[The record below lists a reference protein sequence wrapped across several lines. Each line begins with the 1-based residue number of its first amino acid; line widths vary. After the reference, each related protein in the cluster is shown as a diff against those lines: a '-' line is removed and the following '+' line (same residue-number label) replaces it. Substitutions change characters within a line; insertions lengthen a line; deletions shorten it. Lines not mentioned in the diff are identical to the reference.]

1 MAPGGVHAGYKNSLY
16 VYAAEKNPTSE
27 DSFEEWLVELTT
39 GLELALEGNTEDADD
54 LPEEHK
60 EAYSSRKKDWEEV
73 LEQAT
78 VAEVMLRQALENGL
92 GQQEEEEKN
101 RQKQNEEESDNDFSL
116 EGAVMPAEGTNRNRT
131 ETTEFA
137 GNSQSLRTDTG
148 NHAEHLNLANGE
160 KNKGEK
166 VPLRVFCLTCE
177 TQCERKNKGR

>member
-1 MAPGGVHAGYKNSLY
+1 MALFFRYPLITRPRGRTSSKVYCQRHSHSDREGEWAVPQGTAESQKGDHMAPGGVHAGYKNSLY

-39 GLELALEGNTEDADD
+39 GLEMALEGNTEDADD

-101 RQKQNEEESDNDFSL
+101 RQKQNED
-116 EGAVMPAEGTNRNRT
+116 
-131 ETTEFA
+131 
-137 GNSQSLRTDTG
+137 
-148 NHAEHLNLANGE
+148 
-160 KNKGEK
+160 
-166 VPLRVFCLTCE
+166 
-177 TQCERKNKGR
+177 